1 MRKYYCDKVVWP
13 LTQHRPL
20 WILWLNSAFKL
31 QAVLI
36 SDLQRPHHNTEAL
49 LQILATFWFKNKSL
63 IPIFYILVNA
73 FIHWTTLLAIPAA
86 VRSFS
91 LQEEGTTRNPLQD
104 ELEGMAGM
112 KQGKNL
118 HPWASQSHC
127 FDGTVPLEKCSFLSS
142 CIQDFQSPRKK
153 PFLMTYLLKESH
165 NSQSHSLFIILS
177 IFQFLPYG
185 LVIILWGCFALFCS
199 HRIWQK
205 TLGCERNEN
214 QDLWTAMWH
223 QQEHIPSIFCEL
235 FMVLK

>member
-36 SDLQRPHHNTEAL
+36 SDLQRPHHNTKAL

-112 KQGKNL
+112 KQGKKS
-118 HPWASQSHC
+118 ASMS
-127 FDGTVPLEKCSFLSS
+127 LSKS
-142 CIQDFQSPRKK
+142 LLWWYSP
-153 PFLMTYLLKESH
+153 FGEVQL
-165 NSQSHSLFIILS
+165 SLFLHSGLS
-177 IFQFLPYG
+177 I
-185 LVIILWGCFALFCS
+185 S
-199 HRIWQK
+199 
-205 TLGCERNEN
+205 T
-214 QDLWTAMWH
+214 
-223 QQEHIPSIFCEL
+223 
-235 FMVLK
+235 